1 MDPGTPMHNPT
12 AAPDLPMT
20 VARAVHRTGTPVM
33 LDDAAADATVF
44 RDDPYIRERR
54 VRSLLCAPL
63 VHQGR
68 PLGVL
73 YLENSLTAGVF
84 TGHHIRVIHLLA
96 TQAARGPI
104 AVSALAPA
112 SSPIEGEESPAGLE
126 MSLAGEASVFG
137 RSAAEVAS
145 QTSLPSRR
153 PAGDVASSARAPR
166 RGSLISLKP

>member
-1 MDPGTPMHNPT
+1 M
-12 AAPDLPMT
+12 
-20 VARAVHRTGTPVM
+20 RA
-33 LDDAAADATVF
+33 LALLAAA
-44 RDDPYIRERR
+44 I
-54 VRSLLCAPL
+54 
-63 VHQGR
+63 
-68 PLGVL
+68 
-73 YLENSLTAGVF
+73 
-84 TGHHIRVIHLLA
+84 LLA

-126 MSLAGEASVFG
+126 MSLAGQAPVFG

-166 RGSLISLKP
+166 RGFARPRAYLLAHRRASESPEDPSARAA